1 MKPPHT
7 ALHIQTPLV
16 ESRALSMLSGKKVWL
31 KLEAVQ
37 APGSFKIR
45 GIGLACQE
53 YRRRGAQRF
62 ISSSGGN
69 AGIAVAYAG
78 RHLAVPVVVV
88 VPETTTERARALIQ
102 LEGAEVIVRG
112 ASWQEANAL
121 ALSMVTPADAFLHP
135 FDDPLIWRGHASM
148 IDEVASTGVKP
159 DVVVVS
165 VGGGGLLCGVVE
177 GLHRNGWA
185 DVPVVAMET
194 EGAAS
199 FAASVRAGQ
208 RVELEAITS
217 IASSLGAKKVCAQA
231 FEWTQGHTIHSAVV
245 SDKAAVAAC
254 ERFIIDHRLVVEPA
268 CGAAL
273 AAVYG
278 QAAVLEPFASV
289 LVIVCGGVT
298 ATVEQLQ
305 RWSGSLA

>member
-1 MKPPHT
+1 MKP
-7 ALHIQTPLV
+7 LHIVAPLI
-16 ESRALSMLSGKKVWL
+16 ESRALSQLSGKNILL

-37 APGSFKIR
+37 PPGSFKIR
-45 GIGLACQE
+45 GMGLACQE
-53 YRRRGAQRF
+53 YLRRGAKRF

-78 RHLAVPVVVV
+78 RHLSVPVVVV
-88 VPETTTERARALIQ
+88 VPETTTERAKALIG
-102 LEGAEVIVRG
+102 LEGAQVIVHG

-121 ALSMVTPADAFLHP
+121 ALSMVTPDDAFLHP
-135 FDDPLIWRGHASM
+135 FDDPLLWRGHASM
-148 IDEVASTGVKP
+148 IDEVAHSGVKP
-159 DVVVVS
+159 DAVVLS

-177 GLHRNGWA
+177 GLQRNGWA
-185 DVPVVAMET
+185 DVPVVAVET

-199 FAASVRAGQ
+199 FAASVQAGQ

-217 IASSLGAKKVCAQA
+217 IASSLGAKKVCEQA
-231 FEWTQGHTIHSAVV
+231 FEWTQRHSIHSVVV

-254 ERFIIDHRLVVEPA
+254 ESFITDHRLVVEPA

-278 QAAVLEPFASV
+278 KADALLPFQTV

-298 ATVEQLQ
+298 ATAEQLR
-305 RWSGSLA
+305 RWSENLT